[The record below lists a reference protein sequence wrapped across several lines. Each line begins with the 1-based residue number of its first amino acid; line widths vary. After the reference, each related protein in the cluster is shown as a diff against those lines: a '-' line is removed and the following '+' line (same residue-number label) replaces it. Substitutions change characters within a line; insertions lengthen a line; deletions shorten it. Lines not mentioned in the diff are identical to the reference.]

1 MTIVSVQ
8 ELPMSRIMVSVC
20 GVAVHWGAMTP
31 AAAKR
36 SSRTK
41 ADLGHPTMPGRAAK
55 NSPMPESDLEQIVG
69 AIGPKLRELRDEN
82 GLSLQQLSDRSDV
95 SPAAIHKVEQGN
107 MVPTITTLLK
117 LADALDRPVS
127 YFVDEEEDSSSHIVV
142 TLAKDRKKVRTMHSG
157 IDLDGISGPYGHYL
171 VASAVAEVEPGATS
185 GESPLSHPG
194 EELIFMLSGC
204 LEVEVGDQRARLS
217 AGDSVHFRTHREH
230 RWSNPTKRPAK
241 AIWVALRQA

>member
-8 ELPMSRIMVSVC
+8 ELPMSRILVSVC

-95 SPAAIHKVEQGN
+95 SPAAIHKV
-107 MVPTITTLLK
+107 V
-117 LADALDRPVS
+117 RPV
-127 YFVDEEEDSSSHIVV
+127 
-142 TLAKDRKKVRTMHSG
+142 G
-157 IDLDGISGPYGHYL
+157 C
-171 VASAVAEVEPGATS
+171 
-185 GESPLSHPG
+185 GESISSETVL
-194 EELIFMLSGC
+194 
-204 LEVEVGDQRARLS
+204 
-217 AGDSVHFRTHREH
+217 
-230 RWSNPTKRPAK
+230 
-241 AIWVALRQA
+241 